1 MDNNST
7 NDRTEMEKLLADL
20 DTVDFDSLDQD
31 FRGVTVDEEQWR
43 KYQMIVKELLT
54 IRDIGQGVSKV
65 LYAEAPD
72 PLTEYASAMLVLDT
86 LSALNGDAK
95 AAFATAASLCDS
107 ITITT
112 SGGKVR
118 ASFAIDHIWKDG
130 GM

>member
-1 MDNNST
+1 MDNT
-7 NDRTEMEKLLADL
+7 PTHDRTEMEKLLADL
-20 DTVDFDSLDQD
+20 DTADFDSLDQD
-31 FRGVTVDEEQWR
+31 FSGVTVDEEQWH

-54 IRDIGQGVSKV
+54 IRDIGEGVSKV

-86 LSALNGDAK
+86 LSALTGEAK

-118 ASFAIDHIWKDG
+118 ASFAIDHIWKDR

>member
-1 MDNNST
+1 MDNNPT
-7 NDRTEMEKLLADL
+7 HDRTEMEKLLAEL
-20 DTVDFDSLDQD
+20 N
-31 FRGVTVDEEQWR
+31 GVTVEEEQWR

>member
-1 MDNNST
+1 MNDNPIH
-7 NDRTEMEKLLADL
+7 DPTEMEKLLTDL

-54 IRDIGQGVSKV
+54 VRDIGQGVSKV

-95 AAFATAASLCDS
+95 AAFAMAASLCDS

-118 ASFAIDHIWKDG
+118 VSFAIDHIWKDG
-130 GM
+130 WM